1 MKPKS
6 VSWTRFLLLLLLL
19 LLCLLLC
26 LLLLCRRG
34 WGVVALAPGHQTRRD
49 VFPHVFPTDG
59 ALADHTV
66 VGMQVLVPGI
76 NTMVHLGKGG
86 HGLPPHLVV
95 VVVAVHVV
103 FVLFV
108 AFVLGALFTTG
119 PKHFVQ
125 RGNFP
130 VFQFFNFSTHGTVPM
145 VFNGVVRPSRQQFRN
160 LGPPVAQS
168 FVGLHDDAVFARC
181 PCWCTRCQRRR
192 RQKNVSGEEERQND
206 GKEERRQRRH
216 EQEEQEQDNHAKG
229 PPKRPA
235 RATNDTGRTGPGTVH
250 VRPCS
255 LLCLPS
261 PPPTTPTTTTTTT
274 TFILQAS
281 FLISGFK

>member
-1 MKPKS
+1 
-6 VSWTRFLLLLLLL
+6 VRLCVLLL
-19 LLCLLLC
+19 LLC
-26 LLLLCRRG
+26 LLLCRRG

-181 PCWCTRCQRRR
+181 PCWCTGANVPTATA
-192 RQKNVSGEEERQND
+192 KNVSGEERRND

-216 EQEEQEQDNHAKG
+216 EQEEQEEQQEEQQEEEQDNHAKG
-229 PPKRPA
+229 PTKRPA
-235 RATNDTGRTGPGTVH
+235 RATNDTGRTGPGTAH

-261 PPPTTPTTTTTTT
+261 PPPTTTTTPPQLSSYKRL
-274 TFILQAS
+274 F
-281 FLISGFK
+281 

>member
-19 LLCLLLC
+19 LCL
-26 LLLLCRRG
+26 RG
-34 WGVVALAPGHQTRRD
+34 WGVVALAPGHQTCRD

-86 HGLPPHLVV
+86 HGLPHLVVV

-181 PCWCTRCQRRR
+181 PCWCTGANGDGKKRVRRR
-192 RQKNVSGEEERQND
+192 TA
-206 GKEERRQRRH
+206 ERRQRRH

-229 PPKRPA
+229 PTKRPA

-261 PPPTTPTTTTTTT
+261 PPTTTTTTTTT